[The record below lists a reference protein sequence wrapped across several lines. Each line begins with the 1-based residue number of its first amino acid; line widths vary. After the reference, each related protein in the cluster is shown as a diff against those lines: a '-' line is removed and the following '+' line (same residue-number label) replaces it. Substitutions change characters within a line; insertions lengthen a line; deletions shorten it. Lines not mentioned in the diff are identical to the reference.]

1 MAAVLTFILI
11 NMLSTCMMD
20 ACSNLRLIINLG
32 GGNKTEEG
40 AISEGVFFLF
50 FLIRRY
56 LLNINGRSLQR
67 QLL

>member
-32 GGNKTEEG
+32 GGIKQKKVQ
-40 AISEGVFFLF
+40 SVKVFFPF
-50 FLIRRY
+50 FFNKEIFVEY
-56 LLNINGRSLQR
+56 
-67 QLL
+67 